1 MNFRTKS
8 FFFLVIAGTCF
19 SVSTA
24 EESVSTGNCDDYKKI
39 AGSYMALQGCKI
51 KFEYLRMQS
60 LNRMLTEGAQQG
72 NIRRSQLRQRYL
84 ENLEKIVRERVDCEK
99 KVN

>member
-1 MNFRTKS
+1 MNFRMKS
-8 FFFLVIAGTCF
+8 LFFLVILGACF

-24 EESVSTGNCDDYKKI
+24 EESVSTGNCEDYKKI
-39 AGSYMALQGCKI
+39 AGSYMSLQMCKI
-51 KFEYLRMQS
+51 GFERLWMQS
-60 LNRMLTEGAQQG
+60 LNRMLAEGAQQG

-84 ENLEKIVRERVDCEK
+84 ENLEKIVRERVECEK